1 MDIELR
7 KAIDELLEIKKRT
20 TEKEEN
26 PQMPEILSFIE
37 TEIQKQKEIA
47 DSLEDDH
54 NKDWSALNRIFAE
67 VIG

>member
-1 MDIELR
+1 MDTELR